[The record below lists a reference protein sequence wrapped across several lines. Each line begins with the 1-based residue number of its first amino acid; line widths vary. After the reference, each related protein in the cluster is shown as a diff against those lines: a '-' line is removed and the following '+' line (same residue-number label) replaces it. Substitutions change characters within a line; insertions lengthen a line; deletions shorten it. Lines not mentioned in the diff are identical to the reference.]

1 MTQTFVLSDDAP
13 GRRFDGVGALSAG
26 ASSRLL
32 LDYPE
37 PERTRILDL
46 LFSPNHGAA
55 LQILRV
61 EIGSDINSTAGSEPS
76 HMRTRDD
83 LDHDRGYE
91 WWIMREARRRN
102 PRIALSGLA
111 WGVPGWLDG
120 GFWSR
125 DTITY
130 HLAWLDCAR
139 RHGLAIDYLGGWNE
153 SEDFDAD
160 WFVALKHALR
170 EAGHHAVKLIAADG
184 WGEDLPERWKVAD
197 AMAADPAFYD
207 AVDVV
212 SVHYPCGQ
220 QFNGAPYDHGPSTP
234 TAQGLG
240 KPLWAGEQGS
250 QRYDIGGAP
259 LARAIN
265 RVYIDGRMTAT
276 VNWALTASF
285 YTSIEGAG
293 VGLLRAYEPWSGYYE
308 PSLSVWV
315 VAHTTQFAQPGWRY
329 LDPACGYL
337 EGGGSIVTLRDP
349 ATGHYSVVIE
359 TVDATEPQRVRFR
372 LPHPR
377 HADRHRSHA
386 RPGDAPRTG
395 PEQASSVPSD
405 RGSAQTGRDRPD
417 AGIAGSATVHVW
429 ETDLRSD
436 RYQDWFR
443 QVGQVEP
450 TSGEYE
456 VVLPPGRLLTLTT
469 TRGQGKAAWE
479 PPARPRIFALPYRES
494 FRDVAPKRSPRLFS
508 DFNGA
513 FEATPRPDG
522 DGQCLAQTVTIRP
535 LDWRYTVDTSPFTLL
550 GDPMWW
556 GDYAVSVDVRLDEA
570 PFVDLLGRVDYVMRG
585 SGGQTGYRLR
595 LSRDHSWALLR
606 TGPDRTEDTL
616 AHGRLDVEPT
626 RWYRLHLSF
635 TGTTIVARVD
645 DTTVATVDDDRHN
658 RGQVGLLVGAW
669 RRAQFGDLAIE
680 PTAPA
685 PTLLPQEEMRATAT
699 RADLGCEASNA
710 LDANPTSLWHASSS
724 PEDPPAS
731 ITLDLGRSRSVHSLL
746 YTPRPDADLRG
757 KLTAYRVLTSTDGTT
772 FTEVA
777 SGTWPATA
785 ATKVVALAA
794 DHVRHVRLEGASP
807 DGAAGAAELNV
818 ALAWE

>member
-1 MTQTFVLSDDAP
+1 MTRTFVLSDDAP
-13 GRRFDGVGALSAG
+13 GRRFDGIGALSAG

-32 LDYPE
+32 VDYPE
-37 PERTRILDL
+37 PERGQILDL
-46 LFSPNHGAA
+46 LFRPGHGAA

-76 HMRTRDD
+76 HMRARDD
-83 LDHDRGYE
+83 LDHERGYE

-102 PRIALSGLA
+102 ARIALSGLA

-130 HLAWLDCAR
+130 HLAWLECAR

-153 SEDFDAD
+153 SADFAAD
-160 WFVALKHALR
+160 WFVALRKALY
-170 EAGHHAVKLIAADG
+170 EAGHHAVKIIAADG
-184 WGEDLPERWKVAD
+184 WGEDLAERWKVAD
-197 AMAADPAFYD
+197 AMAADPALYD

-220 QFNGAPYDHGPSTP
+220 QFDGAPYDHGPSTP
-234 TAQGLG
+234 TARGLG

-250 QRYDIGGAP
+250 QRYDIGAAP

-276 VNWALTASF
+276 VNWALTASY

-293 VGLLRAYEPWSGYYE
+293 VGLLRAHEPWSGYYE
-308 PSLSVWV
+308 PSLSLWV

-337 EGGGSIVTLRDP
+337 EGGGSVVTLLDP
-349 ATGHYSVVIE
+349 VTGHYSVVIE
-359 TVDATEPQRVRFR
+359 TVDAAEPQLARFR
-372 LPHPR
+372 VPHRARQYRANCDGADYDQAGYAEAGHHRAGPR
-377 HADRHRSHA
+377 RI
-386 RPGDAPRTG
+386 
-395 PEQASSVPSD
+395 
-405 RGSAQTGRDRPD
+405 
-417 AGIAGSATVHVW
+417 GIAGSAVVHVW

-436 RYQDWFR
+436 RYRDWFR
-443 QVGQVEP
+443 HVGQIEP
-450 TSGEYE
+450 ASGEYGREYE

-469 TRGQGKAAWE
+469 AEGQGKAPWE
-479 PPARPRIFALPYRES
+479 PPARPRVFPMPYRES
-494 FRDVAPKRSPRLFS
+494 LRDVPPGRSPRLFS

-513 FEATPRPDG
+513 FEAAPRPDG
-522 DGQCLAQTVTIRP
+522 PGRCLAQTITTRP
-535 LDWRYTVDTSPFTLL
+535 LDWRYTVDTRPFTLL

-556 GDYAVSVDVRLDEA
+556 GDYAVTVDVRLDQA
-570 PFVDLLGRVDYVMRG
+570 PYVDLLGRLDYVPRG
-585 SGGQTGYRLR
+585 SGGQSGYRLR
-595 LSRDHSWALLR
+595 LSRDHGWALLR
-606 TGPDRTEDTL
+606 TGPDRGEDTL
-616 AHGRLDVEPT
+616 AQGLLDVDPG
-626 RWYRLHLSF
+626 RWYRLQVSF

-645 DTTVATVDDDRHN
+645 ETTVATVHDDRHN

-669 RRAQFGDLAIE
+669 CPAQFGDLAIV
-680 PTAPA
+680 PTGPA
-685 PTLLPQEEMRATAT
+685 PTLLPQEQMRASAT
-699 RADLGCEASNA
+699 SADLGCEASNV
-710 LDANPTSLWHASSS
+710 LDANPTSLWHASAATTGH
-724 PEDPPAS
+724 PAS
-731 ITLDLGRSRSVHSLL
+731 ITLDLGRPRPVHSLL
-746 YTPRPDADLRG
+746 YTPRADADPRG
-757 KLTAYRVLTSTDGTT
+757 NLTTYRVLTSADGAT

-777 SGTWPATA
+777 SGTLPATA
-785 ATKVVALAA
+785 ATKVVPLAA
-794 DHVRHVRLEGASP
+794 DDVRHVRLEGASP